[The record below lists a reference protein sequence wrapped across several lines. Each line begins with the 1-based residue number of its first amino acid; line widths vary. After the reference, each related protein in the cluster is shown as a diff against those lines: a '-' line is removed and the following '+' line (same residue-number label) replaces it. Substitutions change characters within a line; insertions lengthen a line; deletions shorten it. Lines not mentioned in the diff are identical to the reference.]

1 MHFARSESAL
11 ALSPGPAFPAWLSP
25 DGHLRVRRMVASGR
39 WMRPV
44 RALFSTDNPRVS
56 YRS

>member
-11 ALSPGPAFPAWLSP
+11 ALPRVLHSPPGFRQTDTS
-25 DGHLRVRRMVASGR
+25 GVRRMVASGR

-44 RALFSTDNPRVS
+44 RALFSADNRRVS